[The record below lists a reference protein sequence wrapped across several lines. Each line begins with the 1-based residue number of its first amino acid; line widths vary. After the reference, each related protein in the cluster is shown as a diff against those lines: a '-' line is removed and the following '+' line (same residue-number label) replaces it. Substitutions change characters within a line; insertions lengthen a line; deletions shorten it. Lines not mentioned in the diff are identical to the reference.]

1 MVFAVWFFPH
11 RAAPYTACQSSS
23 RHPRVTQPIRSRP
36 MASPSSRLRNTLST
50 LGWSTD
56 LIMSSCEI
64 ANPYGR
70 YQNPHAA
77 QGAVSVFLERAL
89 NRQPI
94 EIWGNGE
101 AVRDYIYISDV
112 IEAMIA
118 AITYSP
124 GPRLFNVGS
133 GHGRSVNEVVQ
144 AIRQARWMRCRR
156 SPLARTIGRHSVQRP
171 RYRADLLLY
180 GLVSKS
186 DLRPWHPACA
196 GGVAIHVRRRPACPY
211 RDVGLASAA
220 RFWTNC
226 PANQLFVGSLSA

>member
-1 MVFAVWFFPH
+1 MVFAVWFFPR
-11 RAAPYTACQSSS
+11 RAAPYTACQ
-23 RHPRVTQPIRSRP
+23 
-36 MASPSSRLRNTLST
+36 PSSPTPESHPTNPLSSYGITKLTIEKYLEHFRVEHGLDYVILR
-50 LGWSTD
+50 
-56 LIMSSCEI
+56 I

-77 QGAVSVFLERAL
+77 QGAVRVFLERAL

-133 GHGRSVNEVVQ
+133 GQGRSVNEVVQ
-144 AIRQARWMRCRR
+144 AIRQAVGCDVVVHHLPGR
-156 SPLARTIGRHSVQRP
+156 SVDIPSNVLDIGLICSCMGWRPKVTFDHGIQLALEGLRSTSANVRPARTATLG
-171 RYRADLLLY
+171 
-180 GLVSKS
+180 
-186 DLRPWHPACA
+186 
-196 GGVAIHVRRRPACPY
+196 
-211 RDVGLASAA
+211 
-220 RFWTNC
+220 
-226 PANQLFVGSLSA
+226 